1 LIDELPRERLEQVF
15 RHPSQTDDRVESY
28 ERLEFL
34 GDSVL
39 GFVVARAL
47 YDRYPGFSEGQLS
60 KIRAHVVSRRSCA
73 VVAGEIGLDRRLEEQ
88 GEVTDDLR
96 RSSNVLA
103 ALMEAVLAALYLAR
117 GLDEISGAI
126 VAAFDARIDEAL
138 HDPVDHKTSLQE
150 ELAKQ
155 GKKVEYMTL
164 TTEGPPHDR
173 TFVCAAVIEG
183 EQAGTGR
190 GRTKKEAEQE
200 AAREALDKLELPN
213 ASA

>member
-1 LIDELPRERLEQVF
+1 VF

-28 ERLEFL
+28 ER
-34 GDSVL
+34 L

-73 VVAGEIGLDRRLEEQ
+73 LVAAEIGLDRRLEEQ

-103 ALMEAVLAALYLAR
+103 ALMEAVLAGLYLEH
-117 GLDEISGAI
+117 GLEAISDAI
-126 VAAFDARIDEAL
+126 VDAFEARIGEAL
-138 HDPVDHKTSLQE
+138 TDPVDHKTALQE

-155 GKKVEYMTL
+155 GKRVEYVTL
-164 TTEGPPHDR
+164 DTEGPPHDR
-173 TFVCAAVIEG
+173 TFVCAALIDG

-190 GRTKKEAEQE
+190 GRTKKDAEQE
-200 AAREALDKLELPN
+200 AAREALDGLGLPQP
-213 ASA
+213 

>member
-34 GDSVL
+34 GDSVR

-164 TTEGPPHDR
+164 TTDGPPHDR
-173 TFVCAAVIEG
+173 TFVCAAVIQG
-183 EQAGTGR
+183 EQAGAGR